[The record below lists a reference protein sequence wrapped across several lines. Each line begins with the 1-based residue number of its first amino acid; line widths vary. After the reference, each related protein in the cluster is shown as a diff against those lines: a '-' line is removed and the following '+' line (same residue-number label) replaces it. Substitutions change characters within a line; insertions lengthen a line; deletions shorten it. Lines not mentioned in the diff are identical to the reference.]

1 MKPAPVLF
9 LFVAAC
15 SAAPYTAS
23 QALMRRLDG
32 RIVGG
37 EPVDISQ
44 CPWQVSVQNGGLHY
58 CGGSV
63 ISPSWV
69 LTAAHCLIGVA
80 ESYLSVRAGTSTRES
95 GGVVYSV
102 ANASYHDVFTF
113 TTMDYDV
120 GVLLIVG
127 SFTVGADVQVVD
139 LSSTEPEAGAVVTV
153 TGWGSLQPEG
163 EYSEQLQAVTT
174 SIVAR
179 SACNASYGGL
189 ITERMV
195 CAGDPEGG
203 KDACQGDSGGPLVA
217 GNTQHG
223 IVSWGFGCANATYPG
238 VYSSV
243 ASLRSW
249 IRAAS
254 GV

>member
-1 MKPAPVLF
+1 MKPASVLC
-9 LFVAAC
+9 LLDTAC
-15 SAAPYTAS
+15 SAEPYTAS
-23 QALMRRLDG
+23 RALMRRLDG
-32 RIVGG
+32 RVVGG

-44 CPWQVSVQNGGLHY
+44 CPWQASVENGGLHY
-58 CGGSV
+58 CVGSI

-80 ESYLSVRAGTSTRES
+80 GSYLSVRAVTSTRES
-95 GGVVYSV
+95 GGIVYSV
-102 ANASYHDVFTF
+102 ANASYHGVFTV
-113 TTMDYDV
+113 TAMDYDV

-139 LSSTEPEAGAVVTV
+139 FSSTEPKAGTVVTV

-163 EYSEQLQAVTT
+163 EYSEQLQAFKT
-174 SIVAR
+174 SIVTR

-195 CAGDPEGG
+195 CAGEPEGG
-203 KDACQGDSGGPLVA
+203 KDACQGDSEGPLVA

-243 ASLRSW
+243 ASLRPW
-249 IRAAS
+249 ISAAS